1 MGILSGPDS
10 LWSYRHQKLT
20 TSLEVLVDVLFLA
33 AAAILSFVIR
43 LDTLRI
49 QEFYLE
55 PMAIFTLT
63 VMALRPAL
71 LHVFG
76 LYGQTWRYAGP
87 RELLLLVAATSF
99 GSFILALLV
108 FGLLLPLRVVEYFP
122 RTVILIEW
130 MLAMMVTGGLRLS
143 RRLVEE
149 GQAWRHRQAAVQLV
163 KASDYDDEV
172 DYLASVRALHQRVA
186 AGDLRPYGA
195 AYDPATDGTVT
206 YGDDTWLETAPAYAG
221 LAHGFYNM
229 GQYQTALR
237 AFGMLLDILV
247 LVRTRP
253 GLVFTPPGRELKV
266 DVAALERGYYV
277 SLRRLSSARDF
288 PGRAL
293 EAWLRYRP
301 LADANPCLPGST
313 ADVGL
318 VDAFAGDARTLRN
331 LAQAVDVALQAPGAQ
346 PALAGLS
353 ERIGQALQGSAG
365 GSASR

>member
-1 MGILSGPDS
+1 MGILTGTDP
-10 LWSYRHQKLT
+10 LWSFRHQRLT
-20 TSLEVLVDVLFLA
+20 TALEVLVDVFFLGA
-33 AAAILSFVIR
+33 AAVLSFIIR
-43 LDTLRI
+43 LDTLHI

-55 PMAIFTLT
+55 PLVLFTLM

-99 GSFILALLV
+99 GSIILAMV
-108 FGLLLPLRVVEYFP
+108 IFGLLMPLRVVQGFP
-122 RTVILIEW
+122 RTVILIEL
-130 MLAMMVTGGLRLS
+130 MLAMLVTGGLRLS

-149 GQAWRHRQAAVQLV
+149 RQAWRHRQAAVQLL

-195 AYDPATDGTVT
+195 AYDPATDGPVT
-206 YGDDTWLETAPAYAG
+206 YGDESWLESAPAYAA

-237 AFGMLLDILV
+237 AFGMLLDTLV

-253 GLVFTPPGRELKV
+253 GLVFVPAGRVLQV
-266 DVAALERGYYV
+266 DVAALERGYFL
-277 SLRRLSSARDF
+277 SLRRLSSAADF
-288 PGRAL
+288 PGRSV

-301 LADANPCLPGST
+301 LANVKANADAGSPAGLP
-313 ADVGL
+313 L
-318 VDAFAGDARTLRN
+318 VDAFAGDAQTLRG
-331 LAQAVDVALQAPGAQ
+331 LAQEVDRARQSPGAH
-346 PALAGLS
+346 PDLEALAEGIRQTLK
-353 ERIGQALQGSAG
+353 
-365 GSASR
+365 GSASK

>member
-108 FGLLLPLRVVEYFP
+108 FGLLLPLRVWS
-122 RTVILIEW
+122 T
-130 MLAMMVTGGLRLS
+130 S
-143 RRLVEE
+143 RARSFSSS
-149 GQAWRHRQAAVQLV
+149 GCWR
-163 KASDYDDEV
+163 
-172 DYLASVRALHQRVA
+172 
-186 AGDLRPYGA
+186 
-195 AYDPATDGTVT
+195 
-206 YGDDTWLETAPAYAG
+206 
-221 LAHGFYNM
+221 
-229 GQYQTALR
+229 
-237 AFGMLLDILV
+237 
-247 LVRTRP
+247 
-253 GLVFTPPGRELKV
+253 
-266 DVAALERGYYV
+266 
-277 SLRRLSSARDF
+277 
-288 PGRAL
+288 
-293 EAWLRYRP
+293 
-301 LADANPCLPGST
+301 
-313 ADVGL
+313 
-318 VDAFAGDARTLRN
+318 
-331 LAQAVDVALQAPGAQ
+331 
-346 PALAGLS
+346 
-353 ERIGQALQGSAG
+353 
-365 GSASR
+365 